1 MISDGKLHMFIEDPD
16 AFPPALVEMAKELL
30 AHRKAWS
37 EPVGYV
43 SQIYMNDWAAGGTI
57 HKKPLVN
64 GIPLYRK
71 PSSK

>member
-1 MISDGKLHMFIEDPD
+1 MISDEQIQSWADDLTEEEPLKH
-16 AFPPALVEMAKELL
+16 ALLELL

-37 EPVGYV
+37 GPVGYV
-43 SQIYMNDWAAGGTI
+43 SQIYMDDWAAGGTI
-57 HKKPLVN
+57 HKKRLVN